1 MPPPDPEEDD
11 WPGVCVAL
19 EGLLFVCVF
28 FSRLSPPPFFKH
40 AKPVLCIGTPALPL
54 NIENGC

>member
-19 EGLLFVCVF
+19 EGLLFVFVF
-28 FSRLSPPPFFKH
+28 FSRLSPPPFFKP
-40 AKPVLCIGTPALPL
+40 AKPVTPALPL